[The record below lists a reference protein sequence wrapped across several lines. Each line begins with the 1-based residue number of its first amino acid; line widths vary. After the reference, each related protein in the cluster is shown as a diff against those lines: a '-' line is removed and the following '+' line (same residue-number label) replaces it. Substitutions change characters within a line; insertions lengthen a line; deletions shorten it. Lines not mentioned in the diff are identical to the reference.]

1 MELKNKTSMHSILAE
16 ILVKAKLTKFEQDK
30 KKEIVDMATYTPMF
44 IVPHFVKA
52 LFYHVMYMMV
62 LGPMLVPFLLI
73 FESWTAIKYMGFVP
87 STNPDGC
94 FYFVV

>member
-1 MELKNKTSMHSILAE
+1 MFNKLAE
-16 ILVKAKLTKFEQDK
+16 MLVKAKLAKFEQDK

-44 IVPHFVKA
+44 IVPHFLKA
-52 LFYHVMYMMV
+52 ILYRVLYMMV